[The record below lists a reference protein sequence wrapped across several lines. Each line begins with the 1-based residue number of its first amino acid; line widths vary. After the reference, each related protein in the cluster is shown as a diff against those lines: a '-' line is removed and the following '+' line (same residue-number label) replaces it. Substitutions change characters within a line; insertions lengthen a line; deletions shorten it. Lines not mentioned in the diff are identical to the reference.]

1 MIQKDSIKL
10 MMEIINLSQKI
21 ENHQFATLE
30 EGLAFA
36 SAETELLQQLLAT
49 LRIDIVG
56 RNPRFYNPFL
66 Y

>member
-1 MIQKDSIKL
+1 MQ
-10 MMEIINLSQKI
+10 EIINLSQKI

>member
-1 MIQKDSIKL
+1 MQ
-10 MMEIINLSQKI
+10 EIINLSQKI
-21 ENHQFATLE
+21 ENHQFKTLE

-36 SAETELLQQLLAT
+36 SAEPELLQQLLAT

-66 Y
+66 F

>member
-1 MIQKDSIKL
+1 MQ
-10 MMEIINLSQKI
+10 EIINLSQKI
-21 ENHQFATLE
+21 ENHQFTTLE

-36 SAETELLQQLLAT
+36 STETELLQQLVAT

-66 Y
+66 F